1 VEVDLNKTNLHYYI
15 KTYDDVLPNNVL
27 SSLTNIVKNHYVFKQ
42 ACVAAEK
49 DNALFNVVD
58 TSIRNVEQVSLQ
70 TFNESSLTSVHWCNF
85 MLNQFRQKFNTYI
98 STVDPKGFTYRIE
111 SLDLLKY
118 KPGGFYKFHTDHGTV
133 VPRTLS
139 AIYLINDDYEG
150 GNLIFGIPGSDQIL
164 KIERVKNR
172 MIVWPSNFLY
182 PHTVEPIIK
191 GTRYSMVSWAL

>member
-1 VEVDLNKTNLHYYI
+1 
-15 KTYDDVLPNNVL
+15 
-27 SSLTNIVKNHYVFKQ
+27 
-42 ACVAAEK
+42 
-49 DNALFNVVD
+49 
-58 TSIRNVEQVSLQ
+58 
-70 TFNESSLTSVHWCNF
+70 
-85 MLNQFRQKFNTYI
+85 M
-98 STVDPKGFTYRIE
+98 
-111 SLDLLKY
+111 
-118 KPGGFYKFHTDHGTV
+118 